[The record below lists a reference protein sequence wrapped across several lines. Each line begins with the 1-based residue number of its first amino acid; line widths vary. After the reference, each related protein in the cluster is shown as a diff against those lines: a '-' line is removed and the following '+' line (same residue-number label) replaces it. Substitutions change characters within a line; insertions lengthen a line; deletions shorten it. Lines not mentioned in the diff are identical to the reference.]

1 MKSPIGRT
9 SLRFTNDEPLK
20 IESGNH
26 ETATQLRWQG
36 RVTTETDV
44 DQPYYAETG
53 DWFILR
59 RADIKQK

>member
-20 IESGNH
+20 IESGDH

-36 RVTTETDV
+36 RVTDV
-44 DQPYYAETG
+44 DQPYYAETD
-53 DWFILR
+53 DWFIR
-59 RADIKQK
+59 RQADIKQK